1 VVEIRAVKVSINGG
15 ISVLSAFSNW
25 IGGSASIELPMEIVM
40 SRSDSPPENRIV
52 NDTVSYLAGRLKMDR
67 NYSVEVKSKI
77 PVSAGLKSSSALTLG
92 VLLGMISL
100 NEYQADNLEILK
112 LADLA
117 SISNGT
123 SLTGAFDDLCS
134 CFFGG
139 YCITD
144 NRKMEILKKGELP
157 DRSVIIAYPID
168 NHRITSGISME
179 KFSRYSGCFDQISRQ
194 ALDGNIFQAMDMN
207 GFIMGSILGIDLR
220 AIGSLLNLGCVHAS
234 QSGKGPALFGIFDED
249 IPERIDLPSVYGLI
263 RTRFSNRKAS
273 VVEVT

>member
-1 VVEIRAVKVSINGG
+1 VVEIRAVKVRINGG

-25 IGGSASIELPMEIVM
+25 IGGSAAIDLPMEIVM

-52 NDTVSYLAGRLKMDR
+52 NDTISYLAGRLKTDR
-67 NYSVEVKSKI
+67 NYSVKVKSRI

-92 VLLGMISL
+92 VLLGMVSL
-100 NEYQADNLEILK
+100 NEYQADDLEILK
-112 LADLA
+112 LAGLA

-139 YCITD
+139 YCVTD
-144 NRKMEILKKGELP
+144 NRKMEIMKKGELP
-157 DRSVIIAYPID
+157 DHSVIIAYPID
-168 NHRITSGISME
+168 NQRITSSISLE
-179 KFSRYSGCFDQISRQ
+179 KFSRYSGCFDRISRN

-220 AIGSLLNLGCVHAS
+220 AIGALLDLGSGHAS
-234 QSGKGPALFGIFDED
+234 QSGKGPALFGIFDGD
-249 IPERIDLPSVYGLI
+249 IPERIDLPSGYELI